1 MNQLQLAND
10 KAIKRVIRENM
21 IKMGYFNKAKV
32 QVHKSK
38 KAYRRTE
45 FKRIDDL

>member
-1 MNQLQLAND
+1 MNPLQLAND
-10 KAIKRVIRENM
+10 KAIKKVIRDNM